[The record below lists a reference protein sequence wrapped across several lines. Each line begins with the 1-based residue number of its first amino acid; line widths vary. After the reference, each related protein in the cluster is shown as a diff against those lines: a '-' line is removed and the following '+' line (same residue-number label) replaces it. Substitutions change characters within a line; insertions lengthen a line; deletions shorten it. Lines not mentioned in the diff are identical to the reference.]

1 MTKKGKANGSFF
13 GNFLY
18 EQILS
23 QRPHFLKDLAHVVDF
38 GFVRKHCK
46 GFYADWG
53 RDAWDPVLMFKMV
66 FLQFLYDLSDRE
78 IEEQAAFNLVYKWF
92 LGLSTEELP
101 PDHTTLCRF
110 RARLGVEGFEK
121 LFNHV
126 VEQAR
131 GRGFITDRLHII
143 DSTDIAARV
152 DLFRLKK
159 EYKGKGDDDDHYVD
173 RHSPDPDARFG
184 RKSKKKSFYGYKA
197 HKVEDADSEFIVQVK
212 TTPGNVP
219 DGTQLPALVDGRA
232 GEATGDKAY
241 DSAANHAHLAAVGVT
256 SGIIRRQ
263 RRPGRPRHSRRER
276 PKIERKFSEGKNR
289 HGLDQARYWGLAKV
303 SIQSFMVAIVINF
316 KRLVKL
322 ILGGGIARQP
332 ASAA

>member
-18 EQILS
+18 DQILS
-23 QRPHFLKDLAHVVDF
+23 QRPHFLKDLAQVVDF
-38 GFVRKHCK
+38 RFVEEHCK
-46 GFYADWG
+46 DFYVDWG
-53 RDAWDPVLMFKMV
+53 RDPWDPVLMFKMV

-78 IEEQAAFNLVYKWF
+78 MEEQAAFNLVYKWF
-92 LGLSTEELP
+92 LGLSVEELP
-101 PDHTTLCRF
+101 PDFSTLSRF
-110 RARLGVEGFEK
+110 RTRLGAEGFEK
-121 LFNHV
+121 LFNQV
-126 VEQAR
+126 VDQAR
-131 GRGFITDRLHII
+131 SRGFITDRLHII
-143 DSTDIAARV
+143 DSTHISARV

-159 EYKGKGDDDDHYVD
+159 EHKSKRGDDDDHYVD

-197 HKVEDADSEFIVQVK
+197 HKVEDADSEFIVKVK
-212 TTPGNVP
+212 TTPGNEP
-219 DGTQLPALVDGRA
+219 DGNQLPALIDGHA

-241 DSAANHAHLAAVGVT
+241 DSKSNHAHLAEMGVT

-263 RRPGRPRHSRRER
+263 RRPGRPRNSRRER

-289 HGLDQARYWGLAKV
+289 HGLDKARYWGLAKV
-303 SIQSFMVAIVINF
+303 SIQSFMTAIVLNL

-322 ILGGGIARQP
+322 ALTDRNVLQ
-332 ASAA
+332 AA

>member
-18 EQILS
+18 DQILS
-23 QRPHFLKDLAHVVDF
+23 QRPHFLKDLAQVVDF
-38 GFVRKHCK
+38 RFVEEHCK
-46 GFYADWG
+46 DFYVDWG
-53 RDAWDPVLMFKMV
+53 RDPWDPVLMFKMV

-78 IEEQAAFNLVYKWF
+78 MEEQAAFNLVYKWF
-92 LGLSTEELP
+92 LGLSVEELP
-101 PDHTTLCRF
+101 PDFSTLSRF
-110 RARLGVEGFEK
+110 RTRLGAEGFEK
-121 LFNHV
+121 LFNQV
-126 VEQAR
+126 VDQAR
-131 GRGFITDRLHII
+131 SRGFITDRLHII
-143 DSTDIAARV
+143 DSTHISARV

-159 EYKGKGDDDDHYVD
+159 EHKSKRGDDDDHDVD

-197 HKVEDADSEFIVQVK
+197 HKVEDADSEFIVKVK
-212 TTPGNVP
+212 TTPGNEP
-219 DGTQLPALVDGRA
+219 DGNQLPALIDGHA

-241 DSAANHAHLAAVGVT
+241 DSKSNHAHLAEMGVT

-263 RRPGRPRHSRRER
+263 RRPGRPRNSRRER

-289 HGLDQARYWGLAKV
+289 HGLDKARYWGLAKV
-303 SIQSFMVAIVINF
+303 SIQSFMTAIVLNL

-322 ILGGGIARQP
+322 ALTDRNVLQ
-332 ASAA
+332 AA

>member
-18 EQILS
+18 DQILS
-23 QRPHFLKDLAHVVDF
+23 QRPHFLKDLAQVVDF
-38 GFVRKHCK
+38 RFVEEHCK
-46 GFYADWG
+46 DFYVDWG
-53 RDAWDPVLMFKMV
+53 RDPWDPVLMFKMV

-78 IEEQAAFNLVYKWF
+78 MEEQAAFNLVYKWF
-92 LGLSTEELP
+92 LGLSVEELP
-101 PDHTTLCRF
+101 PDFSTLSRF
-110 RARLGVEGFEK
+110 RTRLGAEGFEK
-121 LFNHV
+121 LFNQV
-126 VEQAR
+126 VDQAR
-131 GRGFITDRLHII
+131 SRGFITDRLHII
-143 DSTDIAARV
+143 DSTHISARV

-159 EYKGKGDDDDHYVD
+159 EHKSKGGDDDDHYVD

-197 HKVEDADSEFIVQVK
+197 HKVEDADSEFIVKVK
-212 TTPGNVP
+212 TTPGNEP
-219 DGTQLPALVDGRA
+219 DGSQLPALIDGHA

-241 DSAANHAHLAAVGVT
+241 DSKSNHAHLAEMGVT

-263 RRPGRPRHSRRER
+263 RRPGRPRNSRRER

-289 HGLDQARYWGLAKV
+289 HGLDKARYWGLAKV
-303 SIQSFMVAIVINF
+303 SIQSFMTAIVLNL

-322 ILGGGIARQP
+322 ALTDRNVLQ
-332 ASAA
+332 AA

>member
-23 QRPHFLKDLAHVVDF
+23 QRPHFLKDLAQVVDF
-38 GFVRKHCK
+38 RFVEAHCK

-53 RDAWDPVLMFKMV
+53 RDPWDPVLMFKMV
-66 FLQFLYDLSDRE
+66 FLQFLYDLSDRQM
-78 IEEQAAFNLVYKWF
+78 EEQAAFNLVYKWF
-92 LGLSTEELP
+92 LGLSVEELP
-101 PDHTTLCRF
+101 PDFSTLCRF
-110 RARLGVEGFEK
+110 RARLGAEGFET
-121 LFNHV
+121 LFNQV

-131 GRGFITDRLHII
+131 RRGFITYRLHII
-143 DSTDIAARV
+143 DSTHISARV

-159 EYKGKGDDDDHYVD
+159 EHKGKGDGDDDDHYVD

-197 HKVEDADSEFIVQVK
+197 HKVEDADSEFIVRVK
-212 TTPGNVP
+212 TTPGNEP
-219 DGTQLPALVDGRA
+219 DGKQLPALIDGHA

-241 DSAANHAHLAAVGVT
+241 DSEANHAHLAAMGVT
-256 SGIIRRQ
+256 SGIIRRKP
-263 RRPGRPRHSRRER
+263 RPGRPRNSRRER

-289 HGLDQARYWGLAKV
+289 HGLDKARYWGLAKV
-303 SIQSFMVAIVINF
+303 SIQSFMTAIVLNL

-322 ILGGGIARQP
+322 TLAGGTIPQRA
-332 ASAA
+332 

>member
-23 QRPHFLKDLAHVVDF
+23 QRPHFLKDLAQAVNF
-38 GFVRKHCK
+38 RFVAEHCK
-46 GFYADWG
+46 DFYVDWG
-53 RDAWDPVLMFKMV
+53 RDPWDPVLMFKMV
-66 FLQFLYDLSDRE
+66 LLQFLYDLSDRE
-78 IEEQAAFNLVYKWF
+78 MEEQAAFNIVYKWF

-101 PDHTTLCRF
+101 PDHTVLCRF
-110 RARLGVEGFEK
+110 RQRLGAEGFET
-121 LFNHV
+121 LFNQV

-131 GRGFITDRLHII
+131 SRGFITDRLHII
-143 DSTDIAARV
+143 DSTHIAARV

-159 EYKGKGDDDDHYVD
+159 EHKGKGDSDDEDHYVD

-197 HKVEDADSEFIVQVK
+197 HKVEDADSEFIVKVK
-212 TTPGNVP
+212 TTTGNAP
-219 DGTQLPALVDGRA
+219 DGTQLPALIDGRA

-241 DSAANHAHLAAVGVT
+241 DSEANHAHLAAEGVT

-263 RRPGRPRHSRRER
+263 RRPGRPRNSRRER

-289 HGLDQARYWGLAKV
+289 HGLDKARYWGLAKV
-303 SIQSFMVAIVINF
+303 SIQSFMTAIVLNL

-322 ILGGGIARQP
+322 TLAGRPVLQP
-332 ASAA
+332 A

>member
-23 QRPHFLKDLAHVVDF
+23 QRPHFLKDLAQVVDF
-38 GFVRKHCK
+38 RFVAEHCK
-46 GFYADWG
+46 DFYADWG
-53 RDAWDPVLMFKMV
+53 RDPWDPVLMFKMV

-78 IEEQAAFNLVYKWF
+78 MEEQAAFNLVYKWF

-101 PDHTTLCRF
+101 PDHTVLCRF
-110 RARLGVEGFEK
+110 RQRLGPEGFET
-121 LFNHV
+121 LFNQV

-131 GRGFITDRLHII
+131 NRGFITDRLHII
-143 DSTDIAARV
+143 DSTHIIARV

-159 EYKGKGDDDDHYVD
+159 KHKGKGDDGDDHYVD

-184 RKSKKKSFYGYKA
+184 RKNQKKSFYGYKD
-197 HKVEDADSEFIVQVK
+197 HKVEDADSEFIVKVK

-219 DGTQLPALVDGRA
+219 DGTQLPFLIDGRA

-241 DSAANHAHLAAVGVT
+241 DSEGNHAYLAAEGVT

-263 RRPGRPRHSRRER
+263 RRPGRPRHSLRER

-289 HGLDQARYWGLAKV
+289 HGLNKARYWGLAKV
-303 SIQSFMVAIVINF
+303 SIQSFMVAIVLNL

-322 ILGGGIARQP
+322 TLAGGTVPQP
-332 ASAA
+332 A

>member
-23 QRPHFLKDLAHVVDF
+23 RRPHFLKDLAQVVDF
-38 GFVRKHCK
+38 RFVAEHCK
-46 GFYADWG
+46 DFYVDWG
-53 RDAWDPVLMFKMV
+53 RDPWDPVLMFKLV

-78 IEEQAAFNLVYKWF
+78 MEEQAAFNLVYKWF
-92 LGLSTEELP
+92 LGLSAEEAP
-101 PDHTTLCRF
+101 PDFSTLSRF
-110 RARLGVEGFEK
+110 RTRLGAEGFEK
-121 LFNHV
+121 LFNQV

-131 GRGFITDRLHII
+131 SRGFITDRLHII
-143 DSTDIAARV
+143 DSTHIKARV

-159 EYKGKGDDDDHYVD
+159 EHKGKGDDDDHYVD

-197 HKVEDADSEFIVQVK
+197 HKVEDADSEFIVKVK

-219 DGTQLPALVDGRA
+219 DGTQLPILVDGRA
-232 GEATGDKAY
+232 GETTGDKAY
-241 DSAANHAHLAAVGVT
+241 DSEANHTHLAAVGVT

-263 RRPGRPRHSRRER
+263 RRPGRPRNSRRER

-289 HGLDQARYWGLAKV
+289 HGLDKARYWGLAKV
-303 SIQSFMVAIVINF
+303 SIQSFMVAIVMNL

-322 ILGGGIARQP
+322 TLADRTVWQ
-332 ASAA
+332 AA

>member
-18 EQILS
+18 DQILS
-23 QRPHFLKDLAHVVDF
+23 QRPHFLKDLAQVVDF
-38 GFVRKHCK
+38 RFVAEHCK
-46 GFYADWG
+46 DFYADWG
-53 RDAWDPVLMFKMV
+53 RDPWDPVLMFKMV

-78 IEEQAAFNLVYKWF
+78 MEEQAAFNLVYKWF
-92 LGLSTEELP
+92 LGLSVEELP
-101 PDHTTLCRF
+101 PDFSTLSRF
-110 RARLGVEGFEK
+110 RTRLGAEGFEK
-121 LFNHV
+121 LFNQV
-126 VEQAR
+126 VDQAR
-131 GRGFITDRLHII
+131 SRGFITDRLHII
-143 DSTDIAARV
+143 DSTHISARV

-159 EYKGKGDDDDHYVD
+159 EHKSKRGDDDDHYVD

-197 HKVEDADSEFIVQVK
+197 HKVEDADSEFIVKVK
-212 TTPGNVP
+212 TTPGNEP
-219 DGTQLPALVDGRA
+219 DGNQLPALIDGHA

-241 DSAANHAHLAAVGVT
+241 DSKSNHAHLAEMGVT

-263 RRPGRPRHSRRER
+263 RRPGRPRNSHRER

-289 HGLDQARYWGLAKV
+289 HGLDKARYWGLAKV
-303 SIQSFMVAIVINF
+303 SIQSFMTAIVLNL

-322 ILGGGIARQP
+322 ALTDRNVLQ
-332 ASAA
+332 AA

>member
-1 MTKKGKANGSFF
+1 MTQKGKANGSFF

-18 EQILS
+18 DQILS
-23 QRPHFLKDLAHVVDF
+23 QRPHFLKDLGQVVDF
-38 GFVRKHCK
+38 SFVREHCK

-53 RDAWDPVLMFKMV
+53 RDPWDPVLMFKMV

-110 RARLGVEGFEK
+110 RNRLGAEGFEK

-131 GRGFITDRLHII
+131 NRGFITDRLHII

-159 EYKGKGDDDDHYVD
+159 EHKGKGDDDDHYVD

-184 RKSKKKSFYGYKA
+184 RKSKKKSFYGYKV
-197 HKVEDADSEFIVQVK
+197 HKVEDADSEFIVKVK
-212 TTPGNVP
+212 TTPGNVH
-219 DGTQLPALVDGRA
+219 DGTQLPALADGRA
-232 GEATGDKAY
+232 GETTGDKAY
-241 DSAANHAHLAAVGVT
+241 DSEANHAHLAAVGVT

-263 RRPGRPRHSRRER
+263 RRPGRPRHSSRER

-289 HGLDQARYWGLAKV
+289 HGLDKARYWGLAKV
-303 SIQSFMVAIVINF
+303 SIQSFMTAIVLNL

-322 ILGGGIARQP
+322 TLAGRTVPQP
-332 ASAA
+332 A

>member
-23 QRPHFLKDLAHVVDF
+23 QRPHFLQDLAQVVDF
-38 GFVRKHCK
+38 RFVEEHCK

-53 RDAWDPVLMFKMV
+53 RDPWDPVLMFKMV

-78 IEEQAAFNLVYKWF
+78 MEEQATFNLVYKWF
-92 LGLSTEELP
+92 LGLSVEELP
-101 PDHTTLCRF
+101 PDFSTLCRF
-110 RARLGVEGFEK
+110 RGRLGAEGFET
-121 LFNHV
+121 LFNQV
-126 VEQAR
+126 VEQTR
-131 GRGFITDRLHII
+131 RRGFITDRLHII
-143 DSTDIAARV
+143 DSTHITARV

-159 EYKGKGDDDDHYVD
+159 EHQGKGDGDDGRYVD

-212 TTPGNVP
+212 TTPGNVH
-219 DGTQLPALVDGRA
+219 DGTQLPALIDGRA
-232 GEATGDKAY
+232 REATGDKAY
-241 DSAANHAHLAAVGVT
+241 DSEANHAHLATLGVA

-263 RRPGRPRHSRRER
+263 PRPGRPRHSRRER

-289 HGLDQARYWGLAKV
+289 HGLDKARYWGLAKV
-303 SIQSFMVAIVINF
+303 SIQSFMTAIVLNL

-322 ILGGGIARQP
+322 TLAGRITPQP
-332 ASAA
+332 A